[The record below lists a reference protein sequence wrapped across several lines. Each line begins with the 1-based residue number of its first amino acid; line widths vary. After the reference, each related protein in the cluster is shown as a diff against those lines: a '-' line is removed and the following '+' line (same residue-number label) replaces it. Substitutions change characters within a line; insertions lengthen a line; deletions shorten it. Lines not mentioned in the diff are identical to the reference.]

1 MRNLKYTTQLTH
13 GTGMINETLS
23 LLSVYQKGMDKDA
36 LIKYVKDK
44 NCLSCKTES
53 RLVHIIYDVF
63 YQRFMKVNPD
73 VPIWLR
79 QIRERGLSLKHFTQ
93 LLMIYCARENAVFFD
108 AVTNVLNP
116 CKNDGLCIMK
126 KESVSKYIS
135 GLVAEGKAR
144 WSESVQKRNASYVR
158 SCLIDYEMI
167 DREGK
172 ILPYEVNDFTI
183 LYLMHEQHFAGLSDM
198 AIWDMEEWSLFN
210 LSRRQVLERI
220 MNLSLKGAY
229 MAQTS
234 GELLTISWNYK
245 SMEEFINA
253 AI

>member
-1 MRNLKYTTQLTH
+1 MRNPKYTTQLTH

-36 LIKYVKDK
+36 LIKYVKEND
-44 NCLSCKTES
+44 CLSCKTEN
-53 RLVHIIYDVF
+53 RLVHIIYDGF
-63 YQRFMKVNPD
+63 YQRYMKVNPN
-73 VPIWLR
+73 VPIWLKL
-79 QIRERGLSLKHFTQ
+79 IRERGLSLKHFTQ
-93 LLMIYCARENAVFFD
+93 LLMVYCARENAVFFD
-108 AVTNVLNP
+108 AVINVLNQ
-116 CKNDGLCIMK
+116 CKRDSLRVMEREDVANF
-126 KESVSKYIS
+126 IS
-135 GLVAEGKAR
+135 QLVAEDKAK

-158 SCLIDYEMI
+158 SCFIDYEMI
-167 DREGK
+167 NRKGEV
-172 ILPYEVNDFTI
+172 LPYEVNDFTI
-183 LYLMHEQHFAGLSDM
+183 LYFMHEQHFAGLSDM

-210 LSRRQVLERI
+210 LSRHQVLERI

-253 AI
+253 TI

>member
-1 MRNLKYTTQLTH
+1 MRNPKYTTQLTH

-36 LIKYVKDK
+36 LIKYVKEND
-44 NCLSCKTES
+44 CLSCKTEN
-53 RLVHIIYDVF
+53 RLVHIIYDGF
-63 YQRFMKVNPD
+63 YQRYMKVNPN
-73 VPIWLR
+73 VPIWLKL
-79 QIRERGLSLKHFTQ
+79 IRERGLSLKHFTQ
-93 LLMIYCARENAVFFD
+93 LLMVYCARENAVFFD
-108 AVTNVLNP
+108 AVINVLNQ
-116 CKNDGLCIMK
+116 CKKDNLRIM
-126 KESVSKYIS
+126 EREDVAKYIS
-135 GLVAEGKAR
+135 QLVAEDKAK
-144 WSESVQKRNASYVR
+144 WSESVQKRNTSYVR
-158 SCLIDYEMI
+158 SCFIDYEMI
-167 DREGK
+167 NRKGE

-183 LYLMHEQHFAGLSDM
+183 LYFMHEQHFAGLSDM

-210 LSRRQVLERI
+210 LSRHQVLERI

-253 AI
+253 TI

>member
-1 MRNLKYTTQLTH
+1 MRNPKYTTQLTH

-36 LIKYVKDK
+36 LIQYVKD
-44 NCLSCKTES
+44 NDCLACKTEN
-53 RLVHIIYDVF
+53 RLVHIIYDGF

-73 VPIWLR
+73 VPLWLK
-79 QIRERGLSLKHFTQ
+79 QIRKRGLSLKHFTQ
-93 LLMIYCARENAVFFD
+93 LLMVYCARENAIFFD
-108 AVTNVLNP
+108 AVTHVLNP
-116 CKNDGLCIMK
+116 CKN
-126 KESVSKYIS
+126 ESLRILSRENVLKYINQIVS
-135 GLVAEGKAR
+135 EGKAK
-144 WSESVQKRNASYVR
+144 WSESVQTKNSSYVR
-158 SCLIDYEMI
+158 SCFINYEMI
-167 DREGK
+167 NRRGE

-183 LYLMHEQHFAGLSDM
+183 LYFMYEQHFAGVSDM
-198 AIWDMEEWSLFN
+198 SIWDMEEWSLFN

-245 SMEEFINA
+245 SMEEFIDA
-253 AI
+253 TL

>member
-1 MRNLKYTTQLTH
+1 MRNPKYTTQLTH

-23 LLSVYQKGMDKDA
+23 LLSIYQESMNKDA
-36 LIKYVKDK
+36 LIKCVKEND
-44 NCLSCKTES
+44 CLSCKTEN

-63 YQRFMKVNPD
+63 FQRFMKVNPN
-73 VPIWLR
+73 VPLWLKL
-79 QIRERGLSLKHFTQ
+79 IRECGLSLKHFTQ
-93 LLMIYCARENAVFFD
+93 LLMVYCARENAVFFD
-108 AVTNVLNP
+108 AVTKILNS
-116 CKNDGLCIMK
+116 CKNEDLHI
-126 KESVSKYIS
+126 VDRDAFTKYVEN
-135 GLVAEGKAR
+135 LVKEGKAK

-158 SCLIDYEMI
+158 SCFIDYEMI
-167 DREGK
+167 NRKGE

-183 LYLMHEQHFAGLSDM
+183 LYFMHEQHFAGMSDM
-198 AIWDMEEWSLFN
+198 AIWEMEEWRLFN
-210 LSRRQVLERI
+210 LTRHQVLDRI

-253 AI
+253 TL